1 MFPPNKS
8 TTEIRALVCSLV
20 FASHLRAG
28 AAPSNMA
35 VHFKWRWTSQN
46 SPSQTQVYTDSA
58 YRGHRAKVLQK
69 NQPILDCHSILSLL
83 LWNNNGNYCPKLP
96 TPFSWQSSQ
105 HEDHK
110 QLKSKTLPTLLWE
123 SWEIM
128 EHDFSHQLSPEWMI
142 PTTMRN
148 SLGKAG
154 LPEQGP
160 RW

>member
-69 NQPILDCHSILSLL
+69 NQSILDCHSILSLL
-83 LWNNNGNYCPKLP
+83 LWNNDANFCPKLP

-105 HEDHK
+105 QEDHK

-123 SWEIM
+123 SWE
-128 EHDFSHQLSPEWMI
+128 DYGAWFFTPTLSWVDDSYNHEEF
-142 PTTMRN
+142 
-148 SLGKAG
+148 LGESRAT
-154 LPEQGP
+154 
-160 RW
+160 RTRS